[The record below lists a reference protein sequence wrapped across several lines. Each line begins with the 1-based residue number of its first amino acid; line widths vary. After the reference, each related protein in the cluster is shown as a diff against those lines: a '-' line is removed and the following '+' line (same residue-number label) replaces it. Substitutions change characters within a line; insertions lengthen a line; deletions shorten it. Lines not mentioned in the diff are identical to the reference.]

1 MFSSYRNRVRHLTDR
16 FSYLNKNTFT
26 LIDYDP
32 ILVKA
37 CIKKDRKAQNEL
49 YRLCYNALMPVC
61 WRYAK
66 TKGQAVEYYNTGFL
80 KVIINLKKYKQKI
93 PFELW
98 LRRVMINVIIDEYR
112 KTKRYREHI
121 ELKAREELAN
131 IEKPVEG
138 VNETQKELV
147 DLIKSKVRLLP
158 PVTSKV
164 FNLYAIDG
172 YKHYEIA
179 ELLKI
184 SEGTS
189 MWHYSIAKKR
199 IKEMISQSHG
209 AEWEGSFFGKF
220 Y

>member
-1 MFSSYRNRVRHLTDR
+1 MTDR
-16 FSYLNKNTFT
+16 SSYLNQNTRN
-26 LIDYDP
+26 LIEFDP

-49 YRLCYNALMPVC
+49 YRQCYNVLMPVC

-66 TKGQAVEYYNTGFL
+66 TKDQAVEYYNTGFL
-80 KVIINLKKYKQKI
+80 KVIVNLKKYKQNI

-98 LRRVMINVIIDEYR
+98 LRKVMINAIIDEYR
-112 KTKRYREHI
+112 KTKQYREHI
-121 ELKAREELAN
+121 ELKAKEELAN
-131 IEKPVEG
+131 MENPEQGVSDAQAELIE
-138 VNETQKELV
+138 
-147 DLIKSKVRLLP
+147 LIKSKVRLLP

-172 YKHYEIA
+172 YKHHEIA
-179 ELLKI
+179 ELLQI

-199 IKEMISQSHG
+199 IKEMIG
-209 AEWEGSFFGKF
+209 EKPAAEFVNEKAS
-220 Y
+220 